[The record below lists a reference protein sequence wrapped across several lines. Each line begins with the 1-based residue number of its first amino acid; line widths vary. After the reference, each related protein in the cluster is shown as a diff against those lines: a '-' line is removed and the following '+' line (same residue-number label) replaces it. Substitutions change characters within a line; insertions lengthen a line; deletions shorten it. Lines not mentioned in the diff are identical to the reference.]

1 MSFRQH
7 TWSLGIE
14 QFYTLWPLAL
24 LALLGRGFVLPA
36 CATDPA
42 SEFEAAGAD
51 RCCANVAPSL
61 KQVTS

>member
-24 LALLGRGFVLPA
+24 LAHWAAASFYLLAQPILQANSKRRARIAAAQTLRR
-36 CATDPA
+36 A
-42 SEFEAAGAD
+42 S
-51 RCCANVAPSL
+51 S
-61 KQVTS
+61 K